1 MSIWPNTRW
10 SWLLHLISSFLFG
23 LVKQHNLINKNLIIF
38 LIYQENAMNLKK
50 STCIYIGTFILYTYK
65 YTYRNTTHNILK
77 KCGSTPGPLSLH
89 AFITSSYI
97 CKHKCGYFRLFLMNL
112 PCLACCFRRL
122 PRSLHHFDVY
132 HFFTEYEK

>member
-1 MSIWPNTRW
+1 MHE
-10 SWLLHLISSFLFG
+10 HLTKCKMKLTSPLDLG

-50 STCIYIGTFILYTYK
+50 SIYIGTFILYTYK

-97 CKHKCGYFRLFLMNL
+97 CKHKCG
-112 PCLACCFRRL
+112 
-122 PRSLHHFDVY
+122 
-132 HFFTEYEK
+132 